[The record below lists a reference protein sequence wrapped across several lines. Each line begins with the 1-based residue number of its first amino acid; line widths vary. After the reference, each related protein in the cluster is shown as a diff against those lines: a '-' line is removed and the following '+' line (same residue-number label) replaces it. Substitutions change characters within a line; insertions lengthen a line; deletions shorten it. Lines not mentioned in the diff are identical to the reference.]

1 MLEGE
6 IPGERRQEAA
16 SKFEQQ
22 AELARE
28 SATGPFS
35 EFLYL
40 LNRTRKWWM
49 VPIILALLTVGA
61 LLVVSST
68 TLAPLIYAVF

>member
-1 MLEGE
+1 MPEDE
-6 IPGERRQEAA
+6 IPGDRPNRAT

-28 SATGPFS
+28 STPGPFS
-35 EFLYL
+35 EFLYM